1 MRPGLGI
8 GTQVVRAQPPA
19 LRWRGCF
26 AGISSSRLLPVF
38 LTAVSVFGGFPV
50 ARSTSIG
57 AQMGVVNKLG
67 VDVSRKF
74 RSAQVV
80 CFDVDSTVLT
90 VEGID
95 ELADVCGVKDEVQ
108 NLTSGTHTSG
118 NTANLYTSL
127 NESFCM

>member
-8 GTQVVRAQPPA
+8 GTRVVRTQPRA
-19 LRWRGCF
+19 LTWRGSF
-26 AGISSSRLLPVF
+26 VGISSSCFLPTF
-38 LTAVSVFGGFPV
+38 LAAVGVFGGFPV
-50 ARSTSIG
+50 ARSTSTG

-108 NLTSGTHTSG
+108 NLTSGMRAG
-118 NTANLYTSL
+118 TSL
-127 NESFCM
+127 M